1 VQPVDLSSQACRK
14 LGFFPQMRSQ
24 PFADFSADCPG
35 VGVINLNA
43 VAHSGTFVPVNPP
56 TDGRAH
62 SHAFCL
68 TKFPAAPSAVRDPP
82 TMKTGT
88 VAFGYLA
95 RALALNSGS
104 VRGTFGYPRHAPL
117 LTAGDGLSLTTPILE
132 KCSKV
137 NSRELSDWISQLI
150 RRSDRTGAQR
160 VR

>member
-95 RALALNSGS
+95 RALALKSGS

-117 LTAGDGLSLTTPILE
+117 LTAGDGLSLQHRS
-132 KCSKV
+132 SKNV
-137 NSRELSDWISQLI
+137 QK
-150 RRSDRTGAQR
+150 
-160 VR
+160 